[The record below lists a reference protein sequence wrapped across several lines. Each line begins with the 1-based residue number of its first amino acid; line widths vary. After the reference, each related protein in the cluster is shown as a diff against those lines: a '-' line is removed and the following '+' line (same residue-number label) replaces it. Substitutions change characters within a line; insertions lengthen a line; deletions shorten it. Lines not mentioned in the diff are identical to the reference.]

1 MTVKQWVTFLNT
13 VDPMG
18 RNRHHLY
25 SSTESPSA
33 WPKFGQ
39 IDFSTGAR
47 TGRHYS
53 VGSPEWADKPYGF
66 ANFLRAARFVNSLY
80 NGTPPLQDAPAA
92 KAASATSPTGCGSR
106 RRPSGGCTT

>member
-1 MTVKQWVTFLNT
+1 MTVEQWVAFLNT

-25 SSTESPSA
+25 SSTESPTA
-33 WPKFGQ
+33 WPRFGQ
-39 IDFSTGAR
+39 IGFSTSAHA
-47 TGRHYS
+47 GRHYS

-80 NGTPPLQDAPAA
+80 NGKLLAKKASTNGGLPLHQ
-92 KAASATSPTGCGSR
+92 PTGCGSR
-106 RRPSGGCTT
+106 P